1 MGLKSLENKVLQ
13 IEGRQARK
21 AVLGKKKSSEGFAFT
36 TATLE
41 TGVEER
47 MENPGLNPR
56 EAQRGKQ
63 GHQETGFLLPLLQVS
78 PVAVPGKPVRRVT
91 TQGHELELTLCLI

>member
-47 MENPGLNPR
+47 MGLNPR